1 MKTFKITLYSL
12 VGSFLLASCEYND
25 SPLDEDVVAQSTGAV
40 LTTVAVEGGTIN
52 KLNPSESSLKT
63 KILFND
69 FGKNDTMESVD
80 IHLLFADTTP
90 VDNELIEIDEI
101 LVENVPAS
109 AFSIGDSGFPEHQYN
124 IDANTMLNIL
134 ELDVDQIDGG
144 DLFILRYNLKLT
156 DDRSFSA
163 ADTGGNVRT
172 TSHNAPFRY
181 SAVVVCFKTP
191 EAGDWTLEMQDVYGD
206 GWNGATIVVSIDG
219 DETEYTCTGNSTDE
233 TITVPAGT
241 TRFLVTYN
249 LGDWE
254 GENTYTLKD
263 PSGNIIIQDGSGD
276 GSRDNGPAGG
286 EQFNKC
292 D

>member
-12 VGSFLLASCEYND
+12 IGSFLLASCEYND
-25 SPLDEDVVAQSTGAV
+25 SPLDEDIVAQNTGAV

-63 KILFND
+63 TVLFND
-69 FGKNDTMESVD
+69 FGGNDTMESVD

-90 VDNELIEIDEI
+90 VDNELLMIDEA
-101 LVENVPAS
+101 LLENIPAS
-109 AFSIGDSGFPEHQYN
+109 GFSVGDSGFPEHQYS
-124 IDANTMLNIL
+124 IDANTMLNTFGL
-134 ELDVDQIDGG
+134 EVNQIDGG

-156 DDRSFSA
+156 DGRSFST

-181 SAVVVCFKTP
+181 SAVVVCFKVP
-191 EAGDWTLEMQDVYGD
+191 EAGDWVLEMQDVWGD

-219 DETEYTCTGNSTDE
+219 NETEYTCTGSSTNE

-241 TRFLVTYN
+241 TRFLITYN
-249 LGDWE
+249 PGDWE

-263 PSGNIIIQDGSGD
+263 PGGNIIIQDGSGD
-276 GSRDNGPAGG
+276 GSRDNGPASG

-292 D
+292 E